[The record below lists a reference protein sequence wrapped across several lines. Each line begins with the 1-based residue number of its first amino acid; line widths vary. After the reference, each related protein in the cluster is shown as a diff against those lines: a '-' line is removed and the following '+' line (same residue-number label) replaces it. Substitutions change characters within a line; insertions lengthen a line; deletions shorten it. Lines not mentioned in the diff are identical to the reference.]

1 MHIKSLDFILCL
13 FLSFVII
20 DFYTLIY
27 TDSFTIDS
35 GIGGGSNADPGWW
48 DLCVVAA
55 IDKFTRTTES
65 CGEKG
70 LHGHSLSEREGPEP
84 HLDRLLLFF

>member
-1 MHIKSLDFILCL
+1 MIWSD
-13 FLSFVII
+13 
-20 DFYTLIY
+20 
-27 TDSFTIDS
+27 
-35 GIGGGSNADPGWW
+35 ADPSPR